1 MLAQVAKGVGAS
13 SQTPAAILEQAAE
26 VRLAGQEV
34 YILVDDAEALA
45 TPALEALLELAGGAE
60 RERLHVFLF
69 GEAEVVMRLEDI
81 AQGEERYHAIELLP
95 YSESEAEEYLAQRL
109 EGAGQSL
116 EIFTDEQLATIHERS
131 EGWPGRLNEEARDVL
146 VAGMSARRKKAA
158 APAKASRNLLAALPR
173 KHLVILGVVVLAVG
187 AAALSLKG
195 GKSEAPATTAS
206 GQDLPMSSQN
216 TAAAGKDAQSA
227 PIQFDGSSKP
237 LPLPLV
243 GESQPVIRE
252 PLAEAAGGR
261 QAGTAT
267 GNDAGAGGVPPT
279 VTSEAPPI
287 SDEDELPS
295 RTPSR
300 APAPSAPAVAAPTTR
315 HTAPATT
322 PAPAPAPAKPAPAA
336 APTHAAGGSGWYGTQ
351 SGSKYAL
358 QVVGTS
364 TEKAAQAFI
373 AGQADSGEFHYFKK
387 IHQGKPLYVVTY
399 GDFANRAA
407 AEAAVK
413 RLPAK
418 VQASKPWPR
427 TFASI
432 QQDIATS
439 R

>member
-1 MLAQVAKGVGAS
+1 
-13 SQTPAAILEQAAE
+13 
-26 VRLAGQEV
+26 
-34 YILVDDAEALA
+34 
-45 TPALEALLELAGGAE
+45 
-60 RERLHVFLF
+60 
-69 GEAEVVMRLEDI
+69 MRLEDI

-109 EGAGQSL
+109 EGAGQGL
-116 EIFTDEQLATIHERS
+116 EIFTDEQLATIHQRS
-131 EGWPGRLNEEARDVL
+131 GGWPGRLNEEARDVL
-146 VAGMSARRKKAA
+146 VAGMTARRKKAA
-158 APAKASRNLLAALPR
+158 APAKGSRNLLAALPR

-195 GKSEAPATTAS
+195 GKSETPATGTA
-206 GQDLPMSSQN
+206 GQDLPMGGQN
-216 TAAAGKDAQSA
+216 TASAGKDAQGA

-261 QAGTAT
+261 QAGTAA
-267 GNDAGAGGVPPT
+267 GNDMGAGGVPPT
-279 VTSEAPPI
+279 VTTDAPPI

-295 RTPSR
+295 RTPTR
-300 APAPSAPAVAAPTTR
+300 TPAPSAPAVAAPAPR
-315 HTAPATT
+315 HTAPAPT
-322 PAPAPAPAKPAPAA
+322 PAPAPAKPAPAA
-336 APTHAAGGSGWYGTQ
+336 APAHTGSAAAGWYGSQ
-351 SGSKYAL
+351 AGSKYAL

-364 TEKAAQAFI
+364 TEKAAQDFI
-373 AGQADSGEFHYFKK
+373 AAQADSGNFRYFKK
-387 IHQGKPLYVVTY
+387 SYQGKALYVVTY
-399 GDFANRAA
+399 GNFANRAA

-413 RLPAK
+413 QLPAK